1 MGSEFRKV
9 APRGTVTRAVLVTF
23 VSLPVVRS
31 ADMMCSSA
39 QQRQQAVRTLP

>member
-9 APRGTVTRAVLVTF
+9 APRGTVTKAVLARF

-31 ADMMCSSA
+31 ADEMCNNVHE
-39 QQRQQAVRTLP
+39 QQPVRILP